1 MSLDATPSGASANS
15 YVTVAQ
21 ADTYF
26 ATRLNATAWT
36 DSSEQEAA
44 LIQATRWL
52 DHFDYRGE
60 RAVPQQPLRWPREFV
75 YDEDGYELATATIP
89 REVRDATCEAALALL
104 SSGDVFARSEL
115 GQFSRAKVGPLEVE
129 VRQAYIQSDLPDVVQ
144 NILGRW
150 LLSSGISGRL
160 WRS

>member
-1 MSLDATPSGASANS
+1 MSLDATPSGANANS

-26 ATRLNATAWT
+26 AGRLNASAWT
-36 DSSEQEAA
+36 ESGDQEAA
-44 LIQATRWL
+44 LIHATRWL

-60 RAVPQQPLRWPREFV
+60 RAVPRQPLKWPREFV
-75 YDEDGYELATATIP
+75 YDEDGYELPLATIP

-104 SSGDVFARSEL
+104 ANPAAFERTGLEGFSE
-115 GQFSRAKVGPLEVE
+115 AKVGPLEVKI
-129 VRQAYIQSDLPDVVQ
+129 RPAMLTTDLPDVVQ

-150 LLSSGISGRL
+150 LLNSGISGRL
-160 WRS
+160 WRA